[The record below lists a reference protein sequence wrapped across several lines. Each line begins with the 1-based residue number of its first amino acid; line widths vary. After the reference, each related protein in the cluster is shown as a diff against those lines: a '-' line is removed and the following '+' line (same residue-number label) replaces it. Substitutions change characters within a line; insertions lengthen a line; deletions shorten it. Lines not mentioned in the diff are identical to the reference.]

1 MCAKAG
7 EWQALVVLCKYQ
19 AAHILLPLIDTQELM
34 HYQLFW
40 YSTHHIYLFTN
51 SFLEFF
57 TYFDRLLVS
66 IYGVMCYRRRDE
78 QHALK
83 CYGKDS
89 PNHVSFPPPTAPKH
103 KAWLHFPASSEVSK
117 GHLTQFWPNGMWEEV
132 MYSIFSLSPLN
143 TSLEI
148 LHGLSLPSSARW
160 TERISGWL
168 RDLGDG
174 WSHLDGKI

>member
-83 CYGKDS
+83 YYGKDS
-89 PNHVSFPPPTAPKH
+89 SNHVSFPPPTAP
-103 KAWLHFPASSEVSK
+103 
-117 GHLTQFWPNGMWEEV
+117 
-132 MYSIFSLSPLN
+132 
-143 TSLEI
+143 
-148 LHGLSLPSSARW
+148 
-160 TERISGWL
+160 
-168 RDLGDG
+168 
-174 WSHLDGKI
+174 